1 MSTRS
6 AKSDVRSDSNVSPDR
21 VGLQNLRVPPHSVD
35 FEQAL
40 IACCVLEGGQES
52 IALCLQNKV
61 RPESFYLPAHRTI
74 CRAIFDL
81 YEDGTPLNEI
91 ILSDKLESRHQLESV
106 GGIAYINKICDRID
120 TPGHIVHYIRRVRDL
135 ELVRRII
142 QSSMQNIERAYQD
155 NENLD
160 EFIEQAENSIF
171 AISEDRLSDGAT
183 HVKKSIDSAVN
194 IVQLM
199 LQKRGAIT
207 GVASGFTD
215 LDKMTFG
222 FHDGEMIVIAARPS
236 IGKTSLALN
245 ISENVVLPGKSREQ
259 VGVLFFSLEMSSEQ
273 LAMRLLCSRAKI
285 NMTKLRDGFI
295 SKEASSE
302 LNRVANELKNAKLWI
317 DESSSMSIL
326 EIRAKARRMKSKEN
340 IGLIIID
347 YLQLIGG
354 DSRAPREQ
362 QISEISR
369 GIKSMAKELRVPVI
383 VLSQLNRESEKERR
397 QPRLSDLRESGS
409 IEQDADVVM
418 LLSKQK
424 TADDS
429 GVEQSIDGNIFKR
442 ELIIAKQRN
451 GPVGVVALSFIKNL
465 TRFENFS
472 ESI

>member
-1 MSTRS
+1 MSARTVKPGHDNS
-6 AKSDVRSDSNVSPDR
+6 VVHSEGA
-21 VGLQNLRVPPHSVD
+21 LQSLRVPPHSVD

-74 CRAIFDL
+74 FRAICDL
-81 YEDGTPLNEI
+81 YEEGVPVNEI
-91 ILSDKLESRHQLESV
+91 ILSDKLDSRKQLDAV
-106 GGIAYINKICDRID
+106 GGVPFINKICDRID
-120 TPGHIVHYIRRVRDL
+120 TPGHIAHYIKRVRDL
-135 ELVRRII
+135 ELVRKII

-160 EFIEQAENSIF
+160 DVIEQAESAIF
-171 AISEDRLSDGAT
+171 AVSEDRLTDGAT

-194 IVQLM
+194 TVQSM

-207 GVASGFTD
+207 GVASGFID
-215 LDKMTFG
+215 IDKMTFG
-222 FHDGEMIVIAARPS
+222 LHEGEMIVLAARPS
-236 IGKTSLALN
+236 IGKTSFALN
-245 ISENVVLPGKSREQ
+245 VAENVVLPNAGREPS
-259 VGVLFFSLEMSSEQ
+259 GVLFFSLEMSSEQ
-273 LAMRLLCSRAKI
+273 LAMRLLCSRARI

-317 DESSSMSIL
+317 DESSNMSIL
-326 EIRAKARRMKSKEN
+326 EIRAKARRMKSREN
-340 IGLIIID
+340 IGLVIID

-369 GIKSMAKELRVPVI
+369 GIKAMAKELHVPVI

-418 LLSKQK
+418 LLAKQK
-424 TADDS
+424 SDDAN
-429 GVEQSIDGNIFKR
+429 GVEQSVDGNTFKR

-451 GPVGVVALSFIKNL
+451 GPVGVVSLTFVKSL
-465 TRFENFS
+465 TRFENFT
-472 ESI
+472 EVI